1 MPWCEE
7 CAKYWAPSAMR
18 EDGSCPSC
26 GRTLDEPKVA
36 STVTSRSLD
45 QKKLAAGADGDEDDA
60 KAPWHF
66 KLLMVLLCAYLAWRV
81 VDLFI

>member
-18 EDGSCPSC
+18 TDGTCPQC
-26 GRTLDEPKVA
+26 GRAVEQPVVTAKNLDLK
-36 STVTSRSLD
+36 
-45 QKKLAAGADGDEDDA
+45 QLAKGDGEVDV

-66 KLLMVLLCAYLAWRV
+66 KLLMVMLAGYLGWRIV
-81 VDLFI
+81 QLFA